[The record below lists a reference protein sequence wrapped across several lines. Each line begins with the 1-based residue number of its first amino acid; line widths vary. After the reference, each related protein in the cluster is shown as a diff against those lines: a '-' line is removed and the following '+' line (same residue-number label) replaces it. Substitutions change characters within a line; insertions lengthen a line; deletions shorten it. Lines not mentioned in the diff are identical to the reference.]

1 MNVRAGQ
8 RAIEL
13 QRPLEDHPVRTSVR
27 FPLRLPL
34 HVETDKG
41 WVEATTENVSA
52 NGLLFTGSNL
62 PAVNSRVSFTL
73 CMPAALMG
81 SEADVM
87 VCCSGRIV
95 RHQQSGLDKMAAAV
109 IDEYLLKA

>member
-1 MNVRAGQ
+1 MNVRAGN

-34 HVETDKG
+34 QVETQAG
-41 WVEATTENVSA
+41 WVDAMTENVSA
-52 NGLLFTGSNL
+52 NGLLFTGPDL
-62 PAVNSRVSFTL
+62 PPVNTRVSFTL
-73 CMPAALMG
+73 SMPAALMG
-81 SEADVM
+81 TEADVM
-87 VCCSGRIV
+87 VYCSGRIV
-95 RHQQSGLDKMAAAV
+95 RHQQSGDETMAAAV